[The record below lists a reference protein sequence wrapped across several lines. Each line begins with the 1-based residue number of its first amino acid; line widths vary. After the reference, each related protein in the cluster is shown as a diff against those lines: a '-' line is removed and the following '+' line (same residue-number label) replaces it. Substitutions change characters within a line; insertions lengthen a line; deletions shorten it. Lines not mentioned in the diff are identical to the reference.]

1 MTYTI
6 IDLGCAF
13 AAGLCLASAGYL
25 IDTKPRWSLANM
37 AAVALNIFSIWG
49 LR

>member
-1 MTYTI
+1 M
-6 IDLGCAF
+6 DLVSAF
-13 AAGLCLASAGYL
+13 AAGLCFATAGYL

-37 AAVALNIFSIWG
+37 AAVALNVFSIWG